1 MTRTRKILA
10 WSIAGLILLLA
21 VLVLVIAFFDWNRI
35 KPTLNAKVSEELHRP
50 FAINGDLSVLWQ
62 REPDEGGWRAW
73 VPWPHVVAQDL
84 TLGNPDWS
92 KAPQMVSL
100 KRVELRISPLALLAQ
115 RVSIP
120 RIDLTEPDAAL
131 QRLADGRANW
141 TFKFDPKDPNAEPSN
156 WTVDIGAIGFDKG
169 HVTLDDQ
176 SLKTQLDLQVE
187 LLGKPIPFSDIVG
200 ESEAKKVAE
209 KGA

>member
-1 MTRTRKILA
+1 M
-10 WSIAGLILLLA
+10 
-21 VLVLVIAFFDWNRI
+21 
-35 KPTLNAKVSEELHRP
+35 
-50 FAINGDLSVLWQ
+50 
-62 REPDEGGWRAW
+62 
-73 VPWPHVVAQDL
+73 
-84 TLGNPDWS
+84 
-92 KAPQMVSL
+92 
-100 KRVELRISPLALLAQ
+100 
-115 RVSIP
+115 SIP

-209 KGA
+209 KGAEAQAYAFALKVKGQYHGQKLAGTGKIGGLLALQDSRKPFPLQAQAQIGDTKVELRGSLTDPLNLGALDLRPVSYTHLTLPTKRIV